1 MLDYRKGAPASP
13 GSGAGRGAGRPAER
27 ESIHWLDAPREALR
41 PLALLRAPSR
51 PGSGPEAPAPRARDG
66 HGRSL
71 CGLAAVPGAAIRGAS
86 FDPGRPF
93 TTRDLGADLIE
104 LLDALELRQVD
115 AAGYFLG
122 GMAIQEAALQAP
134 ERFRQLVLVGTWARP
149 DAKRHMLLEAWA
161 ALARANTQA
170 SAMIRH
176 RLIWTL
182 SDSALEERELVATA
196 VAHLDDGITPVTGEA
211 FARQCDACAGHDT
224 LARLARLAHPTLALC
239 GRKDLLTPSKFS
251 REIAEAMPNARD
263 VALAYSGH
271 AVMAERPERFNQVVL
286 NFLDPHEEARMQEAG
301 RIHAVHRPAD

>member
-1 MLDYRKGAPASP
+1 M
-13 GSGAGRGAGRPAER
+13 
-27 ESIHWLDAPREALR
+27 
-41 PLALLRAPSR
+41 PLAKL
-51 PGSGPEAPAPRARDG
+51 SGHSLYYELHPARDPDPKRPPLVLVMG
-66 HGRSL
+66 MGGRCAGWL
-71 CGLAAVPGAAIRGAS
+71 PFQVPRFAEHRSVLIYDHRGVGES
-86 FDPGRPF
+86 EDPGRPF
-93 TTRDLGADLIE
+93 TTRDLGTDLIE
-104 LLDALELRQVD
+104 LLDALELGQVD

-149 DAKRHMLLEAWA
+149 DAKRRMLLEAWA

-170 SAMIRH
+170 SVMIRH